1 MILITLEDLK
11 INQQDS
17 IAVSIRKFS
26 KPDEAVLTPS
36 VDLAIYLEAVIEKW
50 VAARQHKTAEPG
62 AQEPGESPCWH

>member
-26 KPDEAVLTPS
+26 KPDEPLLTPS
-36 VDLAIYLEAVIEKW
+36 VDLAIYLEAVIETW
-50 VAARQHKTAEPG
+50 VAARQNNTAEPD